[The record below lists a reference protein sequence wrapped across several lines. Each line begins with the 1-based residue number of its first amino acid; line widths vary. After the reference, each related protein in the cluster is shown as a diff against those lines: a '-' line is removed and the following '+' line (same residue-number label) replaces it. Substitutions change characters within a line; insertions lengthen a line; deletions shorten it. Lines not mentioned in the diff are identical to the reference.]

1 LIGILLVLAAVALAA
16 GAESNLLKD
25 LKLINKVI
33 NEVYENY
40 VDPIDTHK
48 FVLAGIQG
56 LLGGLDQHTVYFEP
70 KDYEDLKTS
79 TSGEFGGLGMV
90 IGIRDRILTVISPME
105 GTPAYRVGLKGGDKI
120 VAIDGKPTKGM
131 STEDAVE
138 VLRGEPGTE
147 VTITIVRAGEPDPLD
162 YNITRDIIH
171 IDAVPFAGIVQD
183 SIGYIRLARFSDDA
197 AAEVRA
203 AVDSLEREGMKA
215 LIFDLRSNP
224 GGLLGQ
230 AVEVASIFLT
240 PGDMVV
246 YTKGKSDYHYREYH
260 SRWGSDYSNGPLVVL
275 VNGGSASAS
284 EIVAGAI
291 QDHDRGIIL
300 GSRTFGKGLV
310 QSVIPLYDGDALK
323 ITTAHYYIPSGRCI
337 QKEDYLDRPESV
349 VLVPESEKEKT
360 EEKSE
365 DEIEGRWWEHEES
378 IFDEE
383 ESGERIPEGAPIF
396 YTEKGRIVYGGGG
409 ITPDVFFESEKM
421 SRLMVELERKG
432 MFFDFAVEYTVE
444 HSNIP
449 PDFSVD
455 EEIFDAFLHY
465 LEESDFSY
473 KTLVETRLEEAE
485 STAVRLEYG
494 EEIIKK
500 LDELYAVVEGEKVK
514 DFERNREHIERS
526 LRREI
531 VSKLWGE
538 DANYQ
543 YVMLD
548 TDSAI
553 AKAFE
558 LLSDSDEYYS
568 LLEPQEDE

>member
-1 LIGILLVLAAVALAA
+1 MIGILLVLAAVALAA